1 MLHVTCY
8 MFSMYKIVI
17 VRHGLSLW
25 SGKFTGWTDIDLAP
39 SGIDETYKYG
49 KKLKELGYTFDLGF
63 TSVLKRGIKT
73 LWTVLDA
80 MDLNWI
86 PITNAWQLNERHY
99 GALQG
104 LDKAQ
109 TVEKY
114 GKEQVQLWRRSY
126 DVRPP
131 LLAESDPT
139 HPSHDPRYKNLTT
152 SEMPSGEC
160 LKDTYA
166 RAVPYW
172 NSVIM
177 PRVLEGKKIIVSA
190 HGNSIRAIMKYLD
203 NVSEEAIMEV
213 NIPYCIPL
221 VYEFDESLKP
231 IKHYYLASDEE
242 VKRVIEDIKNQTSK
256 K

>member
-1 MLHVTCY
+1 
-8 MFSMYKIVI
+8 MYKVVI
-17 VRHGLSLW
+17 VRHGLSVW
-25 SGKFTGWTDIDLAP
+25 PTRFSGWTDIDLAP
-39 SGIDETYKYG
+39 EGVADTYAYG
-49 KKLKELGYTFDLGF
+49 KKLKELGYTFDMGF
-63 TSVLKRGIKT
+63 ASMLKRGIKT

-86 PITNAWQLNERHY
+86 PITTAWQLNERHY

-104 LDKAQ
+104 LNKAE

-114 GKEQVQLWRRSY
+114 GAEQVQLWRRSY

-131 LLAESDPT
+131 QIAVDDPA
-139 HPSHDPRYKNLTT
+139 HPSHDRRYAQVDPALL
-152 SEMPSGEC
+152 PAGEC

-172 NSVIM
+172 DEVIM
-177 PRVLEGKKIIVSA
+177 PLVKQGKKIIVSA
-190 HGNSIRAIMKYLD
+190 HGNSIRAIMKHLD
-203 NVSEEAIMEV
+203 NLTEEEIVGV

-221 VYEFDESLKP
+221 VYEFDEALKP

-242 VKRVIEDIKNQTSK
+242 VQKVIEGIKNQTK